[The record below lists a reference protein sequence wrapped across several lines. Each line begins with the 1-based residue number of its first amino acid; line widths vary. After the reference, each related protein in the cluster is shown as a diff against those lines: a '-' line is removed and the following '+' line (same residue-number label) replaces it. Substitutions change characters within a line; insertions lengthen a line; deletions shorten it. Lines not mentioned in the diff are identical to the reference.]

1 MIASAAV
8 EVNRRHFALPKG
20 YPVNNTFEGAR
31 VDVMQMLIGGASGG
45 SSGGDNISGLRV
57 HGATQSYAPQPNEK
71 VGGWR
76 PPT

>member
-1 MIASAAV
+1 MIASAAA
-8 EVNRRHFALPKG
+8 EVNRRHFEILKLHRAK
-20 YPVNNTFEGAR
+20 NTAEGAPA
-31 VDVMQMLIGGASGG
+31 DVMQLLIGGASGG
-45 SSGGDNISGLRV
+45 GSGGDNISGLRV